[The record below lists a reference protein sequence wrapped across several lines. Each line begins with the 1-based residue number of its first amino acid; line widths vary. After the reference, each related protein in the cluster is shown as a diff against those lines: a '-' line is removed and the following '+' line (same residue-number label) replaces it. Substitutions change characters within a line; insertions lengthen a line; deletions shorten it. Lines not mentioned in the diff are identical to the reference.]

1 MSRRIVSIDVGIK
14 NLGLCVFDIKDNN
27 IVSLSDWRVL
37 SLMPNDSCTCSGIL
51 KSGKP
56 CEKKGKY
63 GSDGNSYCGLHAPT
77 HTTILK
83 KKSAGAVDIVS
94 LGIALKER
102 LDTCLS
108 NKIDCVLIENQI
120 SPIANRMKTVQ
131 GMIMQYFI
139 MKDIS
144 NIVMV
149 SSKNKLKLFAQ
160 CSEQKTYKDR
170 KKMGIEMTKCVLE
183 ENKWVQE
190 LTNFVGTKRDDLADA
205 FLQGLYHLKTKEGL
219 RMQSR

>member
-1 MSRRIVSIDVGIK
+1 
-14 NLGLCVFDIKDNN
+14 
-27 IVSLSDWRVL
+27 
-37 SLMPNDSCTCSGIL
+37 
-51 KSGKP
+51 
-56 CEKKGKY
+56 
-63 GSDGNSYCGLHAPT
+63 
-77 HTTILK
+77 K
-83 KKSAGAVDIVS
+83 KKSAGSVDIVS

-108 NKIDCVLIENQI
+108 NEIDCVLIENQI